1 MSNDFVKDCREIV
14 TQDEGDRRRS
24 KSYIE
29 LVFPKFTIEPHFA
42 EKDLY
47 WTGDEKESVQSV
59 ERRVQA
65 VLDRIFKS
73 EAKEKICKYPS

>member
-14 TQDEGDRRRS
+14 YKDLSERRRS
-24 KSYIE
+24 KTYIG
-29 LVFPKFTIEPHFA
+29 LVFPKFTIEPDFTEA
-42 EKDLY
+42 DPY
-47 WTGDEKESVQSV
+47 WTGDARESDESV

-73 EAKEKICKYPS
+73 ETEKTCEYSS